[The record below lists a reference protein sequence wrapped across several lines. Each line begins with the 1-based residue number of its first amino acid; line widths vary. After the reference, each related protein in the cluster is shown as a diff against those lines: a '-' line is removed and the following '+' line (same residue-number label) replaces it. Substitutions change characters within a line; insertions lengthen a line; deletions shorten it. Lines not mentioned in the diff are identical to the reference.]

1 MNSNYGESG
10 LKWFPTMAYFQTVSW
25 KHLQLPRNI
34 YLLLRRNMLNVHE
47 GIAGITLPPLRY
59 SNVTLAQSINGTK
72 YSRMDQV
79 KFVEDSL

>member
-1 MNSNYGESG
+1 
-10 LKWFPTMAYFQTVSW
+10 
-25 KHLQLPRNI
+25 
-34 YLLLRRNMLNVHE
+34 MLNVHE
-47 GIAGITLPPLRY
+47 GIAGITLLPLRY